1 MIERF
6 FLDER
11 RRREEKEKF
20 ENRLEQSTKQYD
32 NLQND
37 FRNIN
42 EEIQN
47 KRRLLK
53 DLENEL
59 RNKHRQNAEQH
70 SRLEY
75 NTNLTKNQY
84 LTMRNEL
91 DKLAYQLRFSVEEEL
106 KIYEALLNS
115 FQKKNPQLITRI
127 STDTKSSTDE
137 STGFSRTHIDSS
149 AVIPKIPIDSTEI
162 TRKFT
167 SNTNYD
173 DLFKYR
179 PSTLVTQTTTT
190 TTTKKTDDS
199 PLPTIRIEPVILI
212 FVFNVRSMAFC
223 LARKSQ

>member
-1 MIERF
+1 M
-6 FLDER
+6 
-11 RRREEKEKF
+11 
-20 ENRLEQSTKQYD
+20 
-32 NLQND
+32 QND

-70 SRLEY
+70 LRLEY

-115 FQKKNPQLITRI
+115 FQKKNSSPLITKI
-127 STDTKSSTDE
+127 STDRKSSTDE
-137 STGFSRTHIDSS
+137 STGFSRMHIESS
-149 AVIPKIPIDSTEI
+149 TIPKIPIDSTEI

-167 SNTNYD
+167 SKTNYD

-179 PSTLVTQTTTT
+179 PSTSITQTTI
-190 TTTKKTDDS
+190 TTKKTDDS
-199 PLPTIRIEPVILI
+199 PLPTIRIEPVIVI
-212 FVFNVRSMAFC
+212 FCFQCSTNGFLFS
-223 LARKSQ
+223 RKR